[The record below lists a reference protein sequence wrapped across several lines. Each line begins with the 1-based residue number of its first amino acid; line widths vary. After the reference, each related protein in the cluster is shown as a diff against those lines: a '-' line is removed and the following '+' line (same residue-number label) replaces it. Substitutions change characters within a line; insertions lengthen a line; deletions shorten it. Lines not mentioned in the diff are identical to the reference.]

1 MRSLLNIL
9 HRKSGDMSARS
20 RDMRIKSSEMAAESS
35 DFSRKSS
42 DMGAEFGDFFGK
54 SSDMAGEFSD
64 FSGKSSD
71 FGGEFSDFFGKSSDM
86 AAESSDFSEKSGD
99 LAAASGDI
107 GGKSGDMSRKFL
119 DFFGRLG
126 DKIRRSFDL
135 RAAWEAMRARR
146 AKRQEEFDSMFA
158 FEYGLDGETTL
169 AETFRTKRE
178 HYLEARALLDLQLME
193 ERPRLQMK
201 YMLAMLLA
209 FARGQ
214 LGLWRKVAQEWVVV
228 ACAVRERAAGSP
240 MAPRAPPAGASLW
253 SIC

>member
-1 MRSLLNIL
+1 MRSLLNFL

-20 RDMRIKSSEMAAESS
+20 SDMSAKSSDMAAESS
-35 DFSRKSS
+35 DFSEKSS
-42 DMGAEFGDFFGK
+42 DMG
-54 SSDMAGEFSD
+54 GEFNV
-64 FSGKSSD
+64 FSEKSRDIGPEFSD

-99 LAAASGDI
+99 MAAASGVI
-107 GGKSGDMSRKFL
+107 GGKSGDMGRKFR
-119 DFFGRLG
+119 DFFGWLG

-158 FEYGLDGETTL
+158 LEYGLDGETTL
-169 AETFRTKRE
+169 AETFRTKRK
-178 HYLEARALLDLQLME
+178 HYQEARALLDLQLME

-201 YMLAMLLA
+201 YILAMLLA

-228 ACAVRERAAGSP
+228 ACAVRGRAASSP
-240 MAPRAPPAGASLW
+240 LAPRAPPLGASLW